1 MNTGPAGDLTS
12 PAGTGTTK
20 NDGKR
25 GTRTTHGRRGPFLA
39 RLRRDWQL
47 LLMALPAIGL
57 LVVFHYVPLLGNVI
71 AFQDYSP
78 YVGFRDSPWVG
89 LSNFQ
94 WLLLDERFADVR
106 RCRTALA
113 DPAGPWV
120 QRLRHHDQPGHLP
133 RAGHRGDGL
142 EGRGLGAIIFLAALA
157 AINQNLYEA
166 AAVDGAS
173 RWRRLWHITLPGLRP
188 VIILLLILRLGE
200 ALNVGFEQF
209 FLQRDAVG
217 RDAAEVLDTFVYWR
231 TLLTGEWSHGSAAGL
246 VTVPGELSFAAYAE
260 LFSGGVVTRSVLV
273 SLGVTLVGTAI
284 SLTVTVLASY
294 GLSRPG
300 SLLHKPMLF
309 LILLTFLFGPG
320 LIPNY
325 LLVSSLGLI
334 DTYWSLILPGAV
346 TAFNLVV
353 MRAFFMNIPAEVS
366 DSARIDGASEFH
378 ILRKIVLPMSKGVT
392 AVIGLFYAVGYW
404 NSFFN
409 AVLYLNDNAKLPL
422 QVVLRQYVLQGQS
435 LFAGQTGDAT
445 VAGQTLPPS
454 LALQMAIVV
463 VALLPVLFVYPFVQ
477 RHFTKGVIIGAVK
490 G

>member
-1 MNTGPAGDLTS
+1 
-12 PAGTGTTK
+12 
-20 NDGKR
+20 
-25 GTRTTHGRRGPFLA
+25 
-39 RLRRDWQL
+39 
-47 LLMALPAIGL
+47 
-57 LVVFHYVPLLGNVI
+57 
-71 AFQDYSP
+71 
-78 YVGFRDSPWVG
+78 
-89 LSNFQ
+89 
-94 WLLLDERFADVR
+94 
-106 RCRTALA
+106 
-113 DPAGPWV
+113 
-120 QRLRHHDQPGHLP
+120 
-133 RAGHRGDGL
+133 
-142 EGRGLGAIIFLAALA
+142 
-157 AINQNLYEA
+157 
-166 AAVDGAS
+166 
-173 RWRRLWHITLPGLRP
+173 
-188 VIILLLILRLGE
+188 
-200 ALNVGFEQF
+200 
-209 FLQRDAVG
+209 
-217 RDAAEVLDTFVYWR
+217 
-231 TLLTGEWSHGSAAGL
+231 
-246 VTVPGELSFAAYAE
+246 
-260 LFSGGVVTRSVLV
+260 
-273 SLGVTLVGTAI
+273 
-284 SLTVTVLASY
+284 
-294 GLSRPG
+294 
-300 SLLHKPMLF
+300 MLF